1 MKLPKLKINIYNQTH
16 THIPDRK
23 RLRKLVNYIFKKE
36 GNKSITS
43 INIIVADGS
52 YLRRLNREFFGRNRT
67 TNVISFNLGELGEV
81 YISRAQT
88 RELFD
93 LYYYLA
99 HGLLHILGYDH
110 KTKKDNELMEKK
122 CLDYLNAFFALE
134 KNNL

>member
-1 MKLPKLKINIYNQTH
+1 M
-16 THIPDRK
+16 
-23 RLRKLVNYIFKKE
+23 RKLVNYIFKKE

-43 INIIVADGS
+43 INIIIADGS

-81 YISRAQT
+81 YISRGQT